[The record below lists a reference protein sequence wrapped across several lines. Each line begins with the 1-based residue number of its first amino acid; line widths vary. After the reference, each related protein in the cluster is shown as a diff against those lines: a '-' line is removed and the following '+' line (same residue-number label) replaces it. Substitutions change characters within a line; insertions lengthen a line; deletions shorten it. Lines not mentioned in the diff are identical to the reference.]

1 MYLGGD
7 GAIEL
12 LIFSLRWKFNKI
24 LGLKHQE
31 NHIISNRT
39 RLHFINGLKNLSKI
53 LLCLRPW
60 LISILIVVGKVPQ
73 EMS

>member
-24 LGLKHQE
+24 LGLKHPE
-31 NHIISNRT
+31 NHIISNLT
-39 RLHFINGLKNLSKI
+39 RLHFITDTSAFHKWTKKPKLNFI
-53 LLCLRPW
+53 
-60 LISILIVVGKVPQ
+60 
-73 EMS
+73 MSAPVADCNSNCCW